1 MRTREP
7 GARRYSARAVSNHP
21 TLRALAAPGVKA
33 LALSRFV
40 RSIAGTTLVTTLGWH
55 IYDVSG
61 SKVALGVL
69 GLVEFVPAVTLGLV
83 AGAIV
88 DATDRVRVTVLAQS
102 AWACA
107 ALALATFGG
116 DDLGILL
123 GCAFATAAC
132 AAFEFPA
139 LATILPNLVPREIFP
154 SAVSLVATLRNL
166 GWTLG
171 PGVAGVAIARL
182 GVDATYGFAA
192 VLALASAALVAR
204 IPRAAEPP
212 AAREISLRAI
222 GEGIAF
228 VRSERAV
235 LGAMTLDLFAVLFAG
250 ATALLPVYAKDILQ
264 VGPEGFGLLRAS
276 LTAGTFLM
284 SAILLVRPPIARAG
298 RALCGAVAAFGLAT
312 IVFGFSRSFELSVL
326 ALMAAGMADEV
337 SMVARNIIIQLGTP
351 DALRGRVSAVN
362 AVFVGASNE
371 LGAAESGF
379 LAAATSATFAVVFGG
394 FACLGVLAAVMRK
407 LPSLTRFRAAPLL
420 ALAALGFA
428 APHAARGESSP
439 RAEASAPAAPQANAA
454 SLDAPHHDGE
464 RFFVPWG
471 DDEARG
477 LGAFLRW
484 QFSRNPY
491 RALPRNPAPRVA
503 NDGASLARALAAG
516 EAEITWVGHATFAV
530 HDADGVFVTDPHFGP
545 RALLPPRLVAPGI
558 PLRAVPEGAFAV
570 VSHNHYDH
578 LDAFTVDALPAD
590 FAWFVPLGLG
600 DWFRARGRTN
610 VVELDWWQSARRGA
624 FTITCVPSQHWSKRI
639 EQSTNESL
647 WCAWRIDSGAR
658 AYFFAGDTGYFHGF
672 AEVSRRFGPVDAAL
686 LPIGAYAP
694 RWFMDFQHM
703 DPAEAL
709 RAFRDLRATTLFPMH
724 WGTFEL
730 TDEPPD
736 EAPRELRRQMP
747 AAGVRDDEVA
757 LLSVGE
763 RRTLP
768 PKRAAP

>member
-1 MRTREP
+1 M
-7 GARRYSARAVSNHP
+7 SNHP
-21 TLRALAAPGVKA
+21 TLRALATPGVKA

-40 RSIAGTTLVTTLGWH
+40 RSVAGTTLVTTLGWH
-55 IYDVSG
+55 IYDVSS
-61 SKVALGVL
+61 SKLALGVL

-88 DATDRVRVTVLAQS
+88 DATDRVRVTVLAQL

-107 ALALATFGG
+107 AVALAAFGG
-116 DDLGILL
+116 EGLGVLL
-123 GCAFATAAC
+123 TCAFATAAC

-182 GVDATYGFAA
+182 GVDATYAFAA
-192 VLALASAALVAR
+192 ALALGSAALVSR
-204 IPRAAEPP
+204 IPRAAAP
-212 AAREISLRAI
+212 AERREISLRSI

-250 ATALLPVYAKDILQ
+250 ATALLPVYAKDILK

-276 LTAGTFLM
+276 MTAGTFLM
-284 SAILLVRPPIARAG
+284 SAILLVRPPIAQAG

-312 IVFGFSRSFELSVL
+312 IAFGFSRSFELSVL

-379 LAAATSATFAVVFGG
+379 LAAATSATFSVVFGG
-394 FACLGVLAAVMRK
+394 FACLGVLAAVMRRI
-407 LPSLTRFRAAPLL
+407 PSLARFRVTPAL
-420 ALAALGFA
+420 ALASLAAF
-428 APHAARGESSP
+428 APHAADAETDARG
-439 RAEASAPAAPQANAA
+439 AATAPAPPPASAA
-454 SLDAPHHDGE
+454 SLYAPHRDGDG
-464 RFFVPWG
+464 FFVPWG
-471 DDEARG
+471 GDDARG

-484 QFSRNPY
+484 QLSRNSY
-491 RALPRNPAPRVA
+491 RDLPRNPAPRVP
-503 NDGASLARALAAG
+503 NDGASLARKLAPG
-516 EAEITWVGHATFAV
+516 EAELTWVGHATFAV
-530 HDADGVFVTDPHFGP
+530 HDAAGTFLTDPHFGA
-545 RALLPPRLVAPGI
+545 RALLPPRLVPPGI
-558 PLRAVPEGAFAV
+558 PLEAVPKDAFAV
-570 VSHNHYDH
+570 ISHSHYDH
-578 LDAFTVDALPAD
+578 LDAPTVDALPPD

-639 EQSTNESL
+639 ELGTNASL
-647 WCAWRIDSGAR
+647 WCAWLVDSGAR
-658 AYFFAGDTGYFHGF
+658 KYYFAGDTGYFHGF
-672 AEVSRRFGPVDAAL
+672 AEVGRRFGPIDAAL

-709 RAFRDLRATTLFPMH
+709 RAFRDLRAATLFPMH

-747 AAGVRDDEVA
+747 LAGVREDEVA
-757 LLSVGE
+757 LLAVGE
-763 RRTLP
+763 RRALP